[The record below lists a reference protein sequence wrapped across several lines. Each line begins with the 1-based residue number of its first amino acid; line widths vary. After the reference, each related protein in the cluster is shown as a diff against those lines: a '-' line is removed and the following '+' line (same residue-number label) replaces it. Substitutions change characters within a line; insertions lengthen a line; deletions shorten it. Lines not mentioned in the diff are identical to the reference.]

1 MGAGDFNG
9 DGHADLFAREA
20 SGQMWLYPGDG
31 KGGWLPRIS
40 VGTGWQGMTAMAA
53 VGDVTGDG
61 HDDLFA
67 RDATGQLW
75 LYPGNGAGWFLDR
88 VSAGN
93 AWAGLSFLG

>member
-1 MGAGDFNG
+1 
-9 DGHADLFAREA
+9 
-20 SGQMWLYPGDG
+20 
-31 KGGWLPRIS
+31 
-40 VGTGWQGMTAMAA
+40 MTAMAA